1 MTETHYLSTAEACEA
16 LGVTRMTL
24 VTIWREEPSK
34 KMPGRTGP
42 ALWTLERLA
51 EIAAKHHRLLKLPS

>member
-51 EIAAKHHRLLKLPS
+51 EIAAKHDRVLEVPS